1 MYYEILTSF
10 HYVNKASAYFVAL
23 LFLYDPRHYTK
34 HTITFIHTLIL
45 QFTVPV
51 SPTKGGTLEIWL
63 NEVDKP
69 VSTIRIQAKDIPN
82 NTNPAYTTPV
92 LKECQEPTTTKLT
105 TVVTT
110 TKQEPKVTTTV
121 VETTTVRKTTSA
133 AGITT
138 KESVVVTTKVVPITK
153 PQEGRCY

>member
-1 MYYEILTSF
+1 MHI
-10 HYVNKASAYFVAL
+10 
-23 LFLYDPRHYTK
+23 
-34 HTITFIHTLIL
+34 LIL

-51 SPTKGGTLEIWL
+51 SPTKDGTLEIWL

-69 VSTIRIQAKDIPN
+69 VSTIRIEAKDISS
-82 NTNPAYTTPV
+82 NTNPAYTKPV
-92 LKECQEPTTTKLT
+92 IKECREPTTTKLT

-110 TKQEPKVTTTV
+110 TKQEPKVTTTA

-138 KESVVVTTKVVPITK
+138 KKSVVITTKVVPVTK
-153 PQEGRCY
+153 PQEGKRYSQ